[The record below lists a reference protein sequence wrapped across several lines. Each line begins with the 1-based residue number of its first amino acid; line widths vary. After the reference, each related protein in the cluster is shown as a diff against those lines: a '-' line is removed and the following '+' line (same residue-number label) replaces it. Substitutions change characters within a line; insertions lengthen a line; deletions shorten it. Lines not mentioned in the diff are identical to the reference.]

1 LIQLRLVVYPLMYK
15 VLYIPGGYPDF
26 FHQQYDDSTS
36 LSSFQCGRGEERIS
50 VDLHAMTLRANTIW
64 NASHKNKT
72 PSGTQSLMIHSK
84 YTFRTP
90 PKHLQASNHT
100 SWDFKLHR
108 ICYHYQLDNLF
119 PHTLQP
125 SSCNLTPSRPHPS
138 PQASQ
143 RVLPLYPQCCR
154 HVSEEPG
161 GPRMIMVGFL
171 SFIYILYTLNIPVPI
186 TSRNMGD
193 GTSQWPTAIW
203 ELQHFCDQS
212 WVRHW
217 GDVLAIWTW
226 DNQPTGANLGDWLV
240 CATRLL
246 ETLKFQCERL
256 HCSWFISKSKL
267 IWVFP
272 KLGVGPQNA
281 WFITENPIKMDDL
294 GVALFLETP
303 PYGNNEA
310 IDTTCWS
317 SF

>member
-1 LIQLRLVVYPLMYK
+1 
-15 VLYIPGGYPDF
+15 
-26 FHQQYDDSTS
+26 
-36 LSSFQCGRGEERIS
+36 
-50 VDLHAMTLRANTIW
+50 
-64 NASHKNKT
+64 
-72 PSGTQSLMIHSK
+72 MIHSK

-143 RVLPLYPQCCR
+143 RVLPLYPQCCH

-193 GTSQWPTAIW
+193 GTSQ
-203 ELQHFCDQS
+203 
-212 WVRHW
+212 
-217 GDVLAIWTW
+217 
-226 DNQPTGANLGDWLV
+226 
-240 CATRLL
+240 
-246 ETLKFQCERL
+246 
-256 HCSWFISKSKL
+256 
-267 IWVFP
+267 
-272 KLGVGPQNA
+272 
-281 WFITENPIKMDDL
+281 
-294 GVALFLETP
+294 
-303 PYGNNEA
+303 
-310 IDTTCWS
+310 
-317 SF
+317 